1 MKSITTTTTLAAL
14 AAAVVLLVSAC
25 GGSGGSDQ
33 GASAPTGTDTVS
45 IEQVDGVGDVLVN
58 RAGQALYAANQ
69 EANGTIVCTASCT
82 SIWKPLTLDG
92 AGVPTAEAS
101 VTSKLGTIMRPGGG
115 TQVTFDGRPLYRF
128 VEDPDPGTVT
138 GNGAT
143 DSFDGRAFEWHV
155 ATTGGISTTNT
166 NSSSGPTGY

>member
-14 AAAVVLLVSAC
+14 AAAAVFLVSAC

-33 GASAPTGTDTVS
+33 GASAPTSTDTVS
-45 IEQVDGVGDVLVN
+45 VEQVDGVGDVLVN

-69 EANGTIVCTASCT
+69 ETNGHVVCTASCT
-82 SIWKPLTLDG
+82 SIWEPLTLDG
-92 AGVPTAEAS
+92 AKTPTGEAP
-101 VTSKLGTIMRPGGG
+101 VAAKLGTIMRPGGG
-115 TQVTFDGRPLYRF
+115 RQVTFDGRPLYRF

-138 GNGAT
+138 GNGFD

-155 ATTGGISTTNT
+155 ATSDGISTTSS

>member
-14 AAAVVLLVSAC
+14 AAAAVLLVSAC

-33 GASAPTGTDTVS
+33 GAAAPTGTKTVS

-58 RAGQALYAANQ
+58 RSGQALYAATQ
-69 EANGTIVCTASCT
+69 EANGEVVCTGSCT
-82 SIWKPLTLDG
+82 SIWEPLTLDG
-92 AGVPTAEAS
+92 AKAPTGEAS
-101 VTSKLGTIMRPGGG
+101 VRAELGTIVRPDGG

-128 VEDPDPGTVT
+128 VEDPNPGTVT
-138 GNGAT
+138 GNGFA

-155 ATTGGISTTNT
+155 ATSDGISTTST